1 MESARVADQSRG
13 IPEESVAGLTA
24 AGAAVRREFRLRRHV
39 IEHHAADVH
48 VPGEREFAAVYG
60 RTDSRGDCARGSG
73 DSKTGTAER
82 RFAQPD
88 RAGCKDGAAEPAIGA
103 ERSAGGEPGRAAFER
118 RGGSGARPLQS
129 GIGKCGE
136 GAAGH
141 GGRTGAG
148 GNSEGAGESE
158 DQAPALHRRGG
169 RAGGDQ
175 RLVLVFPQP
184 GNHGRRASGRAHHAD
199 GVEGLRARGGSFGGR
214 QPAGESRASAG
225 EDRPARLPGGSGSG
239 QGCTGTG
246 GKRSAVGR
254 RGRAA
259 DAGLAKAQ
267 ATYDQAQTADLAWAQ
282 ANVEKS
288 RANAELA
295 KADLARYTPLM
306 EKGEISKQQYDA
318 AKANAD
324 ATASALKADQE
335 KLAQARHNVDVAKA
349 QLDAAKARV
358 EQARAGV
365 ASAHADVKQVSIK
378 AADAQ
383 AKLAK
388 VEQARGALDAAQLNL
403 SYTEITAP
411 VDGVATHKQVEPGQI
426 VQAGQGLLV
435 VVPLQSV
442 WVTANFKETQLK
454 NMKPGQKAEVKVDT
468 YGKTFSGRVDSIAGA
483 TGSVLSLLPPENATG
498 NYVKVV
504 QRIPVKIVLDP
515 IPSEKA
521 VLRPGMNVD
530 ATVITN

>member
-1 MESARVADQSRG
+1 MSIEIEV
-13 IPEESVAGLTA
+13 GLENA
-24 AGAAVRREFRLRRHV
+24 AKAPRV
-39 IEHHAADVH
+39 IEELPLETPPPKGFANPNVKRALVLGGAILVGAVVGLFLYFHN
-48 VPGEREFAAVYG
+48 RESTDDAQVDGHITPMASKVYG
-60 RTDSRGDCARGSG
+60 RVAQVLVDDNQPVKAGQVLVKIDPRDYQAAL
-73 DSKTGTAER
+73 DQAKAALALAESE
-82 RFAQPD
+82 A
-88 RAGCKDGAAEPAIGA
+88 
-103 ERSAGGEPGRAAFER
+103 RSAGVDVP
-118 RGGSGARPLQS
+118 
-129 GIGKCGE
+129 
-136 GAAGH
+136 
-141 GGRTGAG
+141 RTRE
-148 GNSEGAGESE
+148 N
-158 DQAPALHRRGG
+158 
-169 RAGGDQ
+169 
-175 RLVLVFPQP
+175 V
-184 GNHGRRASGRAHHAD
+184 ASGTT
-199 GVEGLRARGGSFGGR
+199 S
-214 QPAGESRASAG
+214 
-225 EDRPARLPGGSGSG
+225 
-239 QGCTGTG
+239 
-246 GKRSAVGR
+246 
-254 RGRAA
+254 A
-259 DAGLAKAQ
+259 DAQLLGAQ
-267 ATYDQAQTADLAWAQ
+267 ADLARAQSTYEQAQTADLAWAQ

-306 EKGEISKQQYDA
+306 QKGEISKQQYDA

-324 ATASALKADQE
+324 ASASALRADQE
-335 KLAQARHNVDVAKA
+335 KFAQAQRSVDVAKA

-365 ASAHADVKQVSIK
+365 SSAHADLRQVGMK

-388 VEQARGALDAAQLNL
+388 VEQARAALDAAKLNL

-411 VDGVATHKQVEPGQI
+411 VDGVATHKQVEAGQI

-435 VVPLQSV
+435 VVPLHDV
-442 WVTANFKETQLK
+442 WVTANFKETQLR
-454 NMKPGQKAEVKVDT
+454 NMKAGQKAQVKVDT
-468 YGKTFSGRVDSIAGA
+468 YGKTFSGHVDSIAGA